1 MAGSLAGSLHPLVD
15 QLVEICAGRG
25 VHDWILA
32 PGSRSAP
39 LTVALTRHPAM
50 RCRLIFDERS
60 AAYVALGLAQQLRK
74 PVGLVCTSGTAA
86 VNFAPAVV
94 EAFYQGVPLLV
105 LTADRPPE
113 WIDQQDNQAIQ
124 QVDLYAPHVRASY
137 TLPVDDGKLDTRWFV
152 ARIAANAIDLAQGWE
167 PGPVHI
173 NVPLREPLYTPPQ
186 IAVAGEAPAKA
197 APAAAPPPRALLSRP
212 QLDES
217 AWQELLEQW
226 HGAARKLIVAGM
238 HHPDPCLHS
247 ALATLAADPGV
258 AIFADVTAN
267 LHALP
272 FVPPHADAI
281 LGTRDAATLD
291 RLRPELVVN
300 FGGQVTSKNVKT
312 LLRGRGPKAL
322 WHVRPNMVAPDTY
335 QALTHVVPMAAAD
348 FFAQLAARSSQA
360 LPGSDATY
368 QPAWTALDGQAAAVL
383 ERLLADGPF
392 NEFAAVYQV
401 LSALPPGSL
410 LQAGNS
416 MPIRYINLLGL
427 QPGHY
432 PAQVN
437 GNRGTSGIDGTVS
450 TTVGAAMATSALT
463 TLIVGDLAFFYD
475 RNGLWHRHLPPNL
488 RIVVLNNHGGGIFD
502 IIEGPNQLERAR
514 QETYF
519 LTPQPLTARRTAEDH
534 GLRYFHAAEAGEL
547 KAQLDAFFAED
558 AGPALL
564 EVETDMATNT
574 AVYARFKAAAAEL
587 RLG

>member
-1 MAGSLAGSLHPLVD
+1 MTGSLHPLVD
-15 QLVEICAGRG
+15 QLVAICAARG

-39 LTVALTRHPAM
+39 LTVALTRHPAL

-113 WIDQQDNQAIQ
+113 WIDQQDNQAIHQ
-124 QVDLYAPHVRASY
+124 NDLYAPHIRASY
-137 TLPVDDGKLDTRWFV
+137 TLPLDDGKPDTRWFV
-152 ARIAANAIDLAQGWE
+152 ARIVANAIDLAEGWE

-173 NVPLREPLYTPPQ
+173 NVPLREPLYTPPAQ
-186 IAVAGEAPAKA
+186 LA
-197 APAAAPPPRALLSRP
+197 APSAATAVTSIAAPPRALASRP
-212 QLDES
+212 QLDEA

-226 HGAARKLIVAGM
+226 RSASRKLIVAGM
-238 HHPDPCLHS
+238 HPADTSLNT
-247 ALATLAADPGV
+247 ALAALAADPGV

-267 LHALP
+267 LHTLP
-272 FVPPHADAI
+272 YVPAHADAI
-281 LGTRDAATLD
+281 LATRDAAALD
-291 RLRPELVVN
+291 RLRPDLVVN
-300 FGGQVTSKNVKT
+300 FGGQVTSKNIKT
-312 LLRGRGPKAL
+312 LLRGRGPQAL
-322 WHVRPNMVAPDTY
+322 WHVRPNLVAPDTY
-335 QALTHVVPMAAAD
+335 QALTHTVPMAAAD
-348 FFAQLAARSSQA
+348 FFDQLAARMGQPPA
-360 LPGSDATY
+360 GSDGNY
-368 QPAWTALDGQAAAVL
+368 QAAWAALDLEAAAVL
-383 ERLLADGPF
+383 DRLLAEGPF
-392 NEFAAVYQV
+392 NEFTAVYQV
-401 LSALPPGSL
+401 LSALPAGSL

-427 QPGHY
+427 QRGHY

-450 TTVGAAMATSALT
+450 TTVGAAMATPAIT
-463 TLIVGDLAFFYD
+463 TLIVGDLGFFYD

-519 LTPQPLTARRTAEDH
+519 LTPQPLTARRTAADH
-534 GLRYFHAAEAGEL
+534 GLRYFHATDRSDL
-547 KAQLDAFFAED
+547 TAQLGEFFFEN

-564 EVETDMATNT
+564 EIETDMTINT

>member
-1 MAGSLAGSLHPLVD
+1 MTGSLHPLVD
-15 QLVEICAGRG
+15 QLVEICAARG

-39 LTVALTRHPAM
+39 LTVALTRHHAL
-50 RCRLIFDERS
+50 RCRLIFDERA
-60 AAYVALGLAQQLRK
+60 AAYVALGLAQQLRT

-113 WIDQQDNQAIQ
+113 WIDQQDNQAIHQ
-124 QVDLYAPHVRASY
+124 NDLYAPHVRASY
-137 TLPVDDGKLDTRWFV
+137 ALPPDDGKPDTRWFV
-152 ARIAANAIDLAQGWE
+152 ARIVANAIDLAQGWE

-186 IAVAGEAPAKA
+186 A
-197 APAAAPPPRALLSRP
+197 APGATAASSIAAAPRALASRP
-212 QLDES
+212 QLDEG
-217 AWQELLEQW
+217 AWQELLDQW
-226 HGAARKLIVAGM
+226 HSAPRKLLVAGM
-238 HHPDPCLHS
+238 HPTDPCLHTALG
-247 ALATLAADPGV
+247 ALAAHPGV

-267 LHALP
+267 LHTLP
-272 FVPPHADAI
+272 CVPTHADAI
-281 LGTRDAATLD
+281 LGTRDAAALE
-291 RLRPELVVN
+291 RLRPDLVVN
-300 FGGQVTSKNVKT
+300 FGGQVTSKNIKT

-322 WHVRPNMVAPDTY
+322 WHVRPSLVAPDTY
-335 QALTHVVPMAAAD
+335 QALTHAVPMQAAD
-348 FFAQLAARSSQA
+348 FFGQLAARVGDSPAGADAAYQA
-360 LPGSDATY
+360 
-368 QPAWTALDGQAAAVL
+368 AWAALDREAAAVL
-383 ERLLADGPF
+383 DRLLAEGPF
-392 NEFAAVYQV
+392 NEFAAVYEV
-401 LSALPPGSL
+401 LRALPPGSL

-416 MPIRYINLLGL
+416 MPIRYINLLGM
-427 QPGHY
+427 QPGHH

-450 TTVGAAMATSALT
+450 TTVGAAMAAGARTGALT
-463 TLIVGDLAFFYD
+463 TLIVGDLGFFYD

-534 GLRYFHAAEAGEL
+534 GLRYFHAADGGDL
-547 KAQLDAFFAED
+547 KGQLDEFFTQN

-574 AVYARFKAAAAEL
+574 TVYARFKAAAAGM

>member
-1 MAGSLAGSLHPLVD
+1 MTGSLHPLVD
-15 QLVEICAGRG
+15 QLVEICAARG

-39 LTVALTRHPAM
+39 LTVALTRHAAM
-50 RCRLIFDERS
+50 RCRLIFDERA
-60 AAYVALGLAQQLRK
+60 AAYVALGLAQQLRT

-113 WIDQQDNQAIQ
+113 WIDQQDNQAIHQ
-124 QVDLYAPHVRASY
+124 NDLYAPHVRGGFS
-137 TLPVDDGKLDTRWFV
+137 LPVDDGRPDTRWFV
-152 ARIAANAIDLAQGWE
+152 ARIVANAIDLAQGWE

-186 IAVAGEAPAKA
+186 T
-197 APAAAPPPRALLSRP
+197 APAATTTASVTAPTRALASRP
-212 QLDES
+212 QLDEAS
-217 AWQELLEQW
+217 WQELLEQW
-226 HGAARKLIVAGM
+226 RGASRKLIVAGM
-238 HHPDPCLHS
+238 HPGDTNLHA
-247 ALATLAADPGV
+247 ALAALAADPSA

-267 LHALP
+267 LHTLP
-272 FVPPHADAI
+272 CVPAHADAI
-281 LGTRDAATLD
+281 LSTRDAATLD
-291 RLRPELVVN
+291 RLRPDLVVN
-300 FGGQVTSKNVKT
+300 FGGQVTSKNIKT

-322 WHVRPNMVAPDTY
+322 WHVRPNLIAPDTY
-335 QALTHVVPMAAAD
+335 QALTHTVPMAAAD
-348 FFAQLAARSSQA
+348 FFGQLAVRVGQSPEGCDAAYQA
-360 LPGSDATY
+360 
-368 QPAWTALDGQAAAVL
+368 AWAALDREAAAVL
-383 ERLLADGPF
+383 EGMLAEAPF
-392 NEFAAVYQV
+392 NEFAAAYQV
-401 LSALPPGSL
+401 LSALPEGSL

-427 QPGHY
+427 QRGHY

-450 TTVGAAMATSALT
+450 TTVGAAMAGPAIT
-463 TLIVGDLAFFYD
+463 TLIVGDLGFFYD

-534 GLRYFHAAEAGEL
+534 GLRYFHATESSDL
-547 KAQLDAFFAED
+547 SAQLGEFFAEN
-558 AGPALL
+558 AGAALL
-564 EVETDMATNT
+564 EIETDMATNT

>member
-1 MAGSLAGSLHPLVD
+1 MTGSLHPLVD

-39 LTVALTRHPAM
+39 LTVALTRHPTM
-50 RCRLIFDERS
+50 RCRLIFDERA
-60 AAYVALGLAQQLRK
+60 AAYVALGLAQQLRT

-113 WIDQQDNQAIQ
+113 WIDQQDNQAIH
-124 QVDLYAPHVRASY
+124 QVDLYSPHVRGGF
-137 TLPVDDGKLDTRWFV
+137 TLPLDDGKPDTRWFV
-152 ARIAANAIDLAQGWE
+152 ARIVANAIDLAEGWE

-186 IAVAGEAPAKA
+186 A
-197 APAAAPPPRALLSRP
+197 APAATTTALVAAPPRALASRP
-212 QLDES
+212 QLTEA
-217 AWQELLEQW
+217 AWQELLDQW
-226 HGAARKLIVAGM
+226 HSAPRKLLVAGM
-238 HHPDPCLHS
+238 HPADACLHT
-247 ALATLAADPGV
+247 ALAALAADPGV

-272 FVPPHADAI
+272 WVPSHADAI
-281 LGTRDAATLD
+281 LGTRDAAALE
-291 RLRPELVVN
+291 RLRPDLVVN
-300 FGGQVTSKNVKT
+300 FGGQVTSKNIKT

-322 WHVRPNMVAPDTY
+322 WHVRPSLVAPDTY
-335 QALTHVVPMAAAD
+335 QALTHTVPMHAAD
-348 FFAQLAARSSQA
+348 FFGQLAARVRQS
-360 LPGSDATY
+360 PGGSDAAY
-368 QPAWTALDGQAAAVL
+368 QAAWAALDREAATVL
-383 ERLLADGPF
+383 DRLLAEGPF
-392 NEFAAVYQV
+392 NEFAAVHQV
-401 LSALPPGSL
+401 LKALPPGSL

-416 MPIRYINLLGL
+416 MPIRYINLLGM
-427 QPGHY
+427 QPGHH

-450 TTVGAAMATSALT
+450 TTVGAAMAAGAHTGSLTGALT
-463 TLIVGDLAFFYD
+463 TLIVGDLGFFYD

-534 GLRYFHAAEAGEL
+534 GLRYLHAADAGEL
-547 KAQLDAFFAED
+547 KAQLGEFFAQD

-564 EVETDMATNT
+564 EVETEMATNT
-574 AVYARFKAAAAEL
+574 AVYARFRAAVAEL
-587 RLG
+587 RLE